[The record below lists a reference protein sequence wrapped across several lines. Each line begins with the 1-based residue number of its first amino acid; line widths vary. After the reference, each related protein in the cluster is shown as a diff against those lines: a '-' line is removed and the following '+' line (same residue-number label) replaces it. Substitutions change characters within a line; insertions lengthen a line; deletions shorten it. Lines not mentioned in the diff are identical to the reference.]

1 MSVIAPDYLGSGET
15 VIPAE
20 LKYVEV
26 IAVTAKS
33 GYDANTQEQEEE
45 KELPSTV
52 TVLVRP
58 EQSRLLARLEAE
70 EKSICHWYTGE
81 TARKLHSSL
90 KHRIWCWRSFWKKPQ
105 RKKRYLL

>member
-1 MSVIAPDYLGSGET
+1 M
-15 VIPAE
+15 
-20 LKYVEV
+20 
-26 IAVTAKS
+26 TAKS

-70 EKSICHWYTGE
+70 GEIHLSLVYRE

>member
-1 MSVIAPDYLGSGET
+1 M
-15 VIPAE
+15 
-20 LKYVEV
+20 
-26 IAVTAKS
+26 TAKS

-58 EQSRLLARLEAE
+58 EQSRLLARLEAGR
-70 EKSICHWYTGE
+70 EKSTCHWYTGE
-81 TARKLHSSL
+81 TARKPHSSL